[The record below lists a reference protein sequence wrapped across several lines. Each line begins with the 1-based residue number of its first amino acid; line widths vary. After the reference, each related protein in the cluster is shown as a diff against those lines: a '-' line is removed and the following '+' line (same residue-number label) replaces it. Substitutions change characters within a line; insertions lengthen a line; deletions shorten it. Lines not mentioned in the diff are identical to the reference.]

1 MKKSVLLGAIAALGV
16 SSAMAGSIAHFTN
29 ASEQVNPFASQN
41 AQITKQTVAV
51 VKQNHGKINPK
62 ETNPLYQYTGASTVS
77 DYQSHE
83 SAFAVNH

>member
-51 VKQNHGKINPK
+51 VKQNHGKIN
-62 ETNPLYQYTGASTVS
+62 V
-77 DYQSHE
+77 
-83 SAFAVNH
+83 VR